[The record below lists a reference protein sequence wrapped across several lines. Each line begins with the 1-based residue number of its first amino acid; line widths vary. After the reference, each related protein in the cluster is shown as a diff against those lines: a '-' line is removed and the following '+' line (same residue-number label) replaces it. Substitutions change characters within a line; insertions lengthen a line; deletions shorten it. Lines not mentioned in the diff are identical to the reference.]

1 MNDAIRVA
9 RREELDPGEVR
20 VVGLGDD
27 TLARRPEAL
36 VVVDETGEVRAYLNE
51 CQHLPIPLDA
61 GSREFL
67 DDTTGHLRCSTHGA
81 LYRRDDGLCV
91 RGPCRGRFLPALPVS
106 VDADG
111 WIVLV
116 APEEEDDDDELEF
129 VVLEDD
135 EEP

>member
-1 MNDAIRVA
+1 MSDVIRVA

-67 DDTTGHLRCSTHGA
+67 DDTTGHLRCGTHGA

-91 RGPCRGRFLPALPVS
+91 RGPCRGRSLRALPVS

-111 WIVLV
+111 WIVLD